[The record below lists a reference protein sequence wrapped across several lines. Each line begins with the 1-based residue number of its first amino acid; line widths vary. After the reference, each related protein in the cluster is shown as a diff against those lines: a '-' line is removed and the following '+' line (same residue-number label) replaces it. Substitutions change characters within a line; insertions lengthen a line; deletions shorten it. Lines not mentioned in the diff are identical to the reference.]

1 MWLHPER
8 LSPDDHPRA
17 PPCPQMY
24 KDDGLS
30 RGDVEALLKRFANQV
45 PPKPCN
51 GGRSRRAVN
60 LRLRSC
66 RAHSGAARARTGTV
80 VLACPLHARA
90 RFGTALPLEHPPP
103 LHRLE
108 RTHPLAPEQG
118 LDFFGHLRSSTYDAQ
133 IRNWILRLTGATT
146 RTRSASRAGGA

>member
-1 MWLHPER
+1 MLQEVEACVKGRPQVVCAHHMWLHPER
-8 LSPDDHPRA
+8 LSPDEHPRA

-60 LRLRSC
+60 LRLHSC
-66 RAHSGAARARTGTV
+66 CAHSGAARA
-80 VLACPLHARA
+80 
-90 RFGTALPLEHPPP
+90 
-103 LHRLE
+103 
-108 RTHPLAPEQG
+108 
-118 LDFFGHLRSSTYDAQ
+118 
-133 IRNWILRLTGATT
+133 
-146 RTRSASRAGGA
+146 